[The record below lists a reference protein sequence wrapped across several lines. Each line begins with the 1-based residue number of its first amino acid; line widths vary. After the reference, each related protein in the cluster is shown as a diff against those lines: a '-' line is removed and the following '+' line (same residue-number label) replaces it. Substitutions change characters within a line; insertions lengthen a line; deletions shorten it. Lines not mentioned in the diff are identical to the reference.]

1 LFGLQKELMQDI
13 SSLRNNLIIQPRF
26 NTESYFMRIA
36 LASITFFLTFTAQAA
51 CLNETALQQ
60 VAQNEMNYM
69 LGRIPPAFA
78 DAVADKTV
86 SLKAF
91 AVDAETCSAKIEM
104 LVPEQDVKEANEI
117 LARDPAKKIILFSQ
131 GYTLPETTQLSAL
144 FKLDEKTLQV
154 AHEDTLH
161 SAELGKLRASVEM
174 MYAMIT
180 QARADIDPMSR
191 NSVAWGKEFAQQ
203 QIAHCNKTFSN
214 SANLA
219 TACECQVTKLAE
231 VVSEKQM
238 RYVDYINSN
247 PYAQGTGS
255 GKNFAEIKRNID
267 ASCGLRK

>member
-1 LFGLQKELMQDI
+1 
-13 SSLRNNLIIQPRF
+13 
-26 NTESYFMRIA
+26 MRIA
-36 LASITFFLTFTAQAA
+36 LAGITFFLTLTAQAA

-86 SLKAF
+86 TLKALS
-91 AVDAETCSAKIEM
+91 ADTQPCSAKIEM
-104 LVPEQDVKEANEI
+104 TVPEQDVKEANEI

-144 FKLDEKTLQV
+144 FKLDEKTLEV
-154 AHEDTLH
+154 AHQDTLH

-180 QARADIDPMSR
+180 QARADIDPQSR
-191 NSVAWGKEFAQQ
+191 NSTAWSKAFSQQ
-203 QIAHCNKTFSN
+203 QVANCNKTFSSGPN
-214 SANLA
+214 VAAGCN
-219 TACECQVTKLAE
+219 CQVTKLTE